1 MILKPHIVDGID
13 AIFKQALE
21 DGRTVLH
28 EHEVYDMLKCVG
40 FSTPDFVVV
49 KNEKDVNEEL
59 IKRFR
64 GRMVL
69 KVVSRD
75 LVHKQKYG
83 GVKMVETSDPLYVRY
98 VISAMREEIYSH
110 FEDTKPRIDGFML
123 IEHITFKQGIGYEI
137 LFGAREDASF
147 GPVLMLSKGG
157 DDAEFFAKY
166 YDPANL
172 YLSPLSREE
181 ADASMQEIRIRYKY
195 ADIGRAF
202 YMDMIADTLLKLS
215 GLMQTY
221 SFISPENPKYH
232 IKNIDINPVVFT
244 TDDRFIVVDGY
255 ADFAKAQREE
265 ALAHADAK
273 GLKGFFKPKGIAI
286 VGVSGQPEKYSMGR
300 NIARLMIDMGREDV
314 YLVNTKGGTAVI
326 SGKEYPLYKRVA
338 DIPENVDLYVYTA
351 PAKYMLDFIPQVDK
365 DKCVVLISGIP
376 AEVNYFDFLKQLGSV
391 KKPGVRIVGPNCM
404 GVFHSPGGGS
414 AGVDTLFIDAERM
427 PIKWGDKSNTALF
440 SQSGALGITCLDN
453 LHNYGLFR
461 AIVSFGNR
469 ADVGIPELMAYFKQE
484 YDVDVIAMYIEGLSG
499 GEGRQFFELAK
510 SSEKPVLVFKSGR
523 TEAGAKA
530 AASHTAALS
539 GSYEVFKA
547 ACDQA
552 GVVLIEEI
560 DGFYDAIRAFSLL
573 WNKRVRGNRVA
584 GVANAGFDSTAGADN
599 LGFLQPAVYTGATV
613 EKLNRLNSHGLVNV
627 PAPFLDVT
635 PMTDD
640 RLFEQFVVA
649 LMEDENVD
657 CVFTAIVP
665 HIENLMT
672 TDDVCDRP
680 EAIAARIINI
690 FNKYDKPMVVSVNA
704 GQQFNKFVRII
715 EEAGVPVFKD
725 IRSAT
730 RELERFVC
738 YRLEKASRLGGERE
752 NRL

>member
-13 AIFKQALE
+13 AIFKQALD
-21 DGRTVLH
+21 DGRNVLH
-28 EHEVYDMLKCVG
+28 EHEVYSMLKFVG
-40 FSTPDFVVV
+40 FETPDFVVV
-49 KNEKDVNEEL
+49 KKEKDVTEEL
-59 IKRFR
+59 IERFH
-64 GRMVL
+64 GRMVV

-83 GVKMVETSDPLYVRY
+83 GVKIIETSDPLYVRY
-98 VISAMREEIYSH
+98 VIAAMREEINSH
-110 FEDTKPRIDGFML
+110 FDDNRPRIDGFML
-123 IEHITFKQGIGYEI
+123 ARHVSFKQGLGYEI
-137 LFGAREDASF
+137 LFGAREDMSF

-172 YLSPLSREE
+172 YLSPLSREGVQ
-181 ADASMQEIRIRYKY
+181 ASMQQIRIRHKY
-195 ADIGRAF
+195 ADMGRAY

-215 GLMQTY
+215 DLMQTY
-221 SFISPENPKYH
+221 SFISPKKPKYH

-244 TDDRFIVVDGY
+244 TDDRFVVVDGY
-255 ADFAKAQREE
+255 ADFAPAQNEGAVER
-265 ALAHADAK
+265 ANAK
-273 GLKGFFKPKGIAI
+273 GLSGFFRPDGIAI

-300 NIARLMIDMGREDV
+300 NIAQLMFNMGRRDV
-314 YLVNTKGGTAVI
+314 YLVNTKGGTTTIA
-326 SGKEYPLYKRVA
+326 GKEYPLYKSVS
-338 DIPENVDLYVYTA
+338 DIPANVGLYVYTA
-351 PAKYMLDFIPQVDK
+351 PAKYMLDFIPQVEQG
-365 DKCVVLISGIP
+365 KCVILISGIP
-376 AEVNYFDFLKQLGSV
+376 SDVNYFDFLKQLSGA

-404 GVFHSPGGGS
+404 GVFHSPGAQGE
-414 AGVDTLFIDAERM
+414 GVDTLFIDAERM
-427 PIKWGDKSNTALF
+427 PIKWGERSNTALF

-469 ADVGIPELMAYFKQE
+469 ADVGIPELLAYFRQE
-484 YDVDVIAMYIEGLSG
+484 NSVDVIAMYIEGLTR

-510 SSEKPVLVFKSGR
+510 SSGKPVLVFKSGR

-573 WNKRVRGNRVA
+573 WKKRVRGNRVA

-599 LGFLQPAVYTGATV
+599 LGFLQPAAYTDATIK
-613 EKLNRLNSHGLVNV
+613 KLNALNSHGLVNV

-640 RLFEQFVVA
+640 ALFEQFLIA

-672 TDDVCDRP
+672 TDDVYDRP
-680 EAIAARIINI
+680 EAIASRIINV

-704 GQQFNKFVRII
+704 GQQFDKFVRFI

-730 RELERFVC
+730 RELDRLIKF
-738 YRLEKASRLGGERE
+738 RLEKKPTR
-752 NRL
+752 

>member
-1 MILKPHIVDGID
+1 MILKPQITDVID
-13 AIFKQALE
+13 AIFEQALE

-28 EHEVYDMLKCVG
+28 EHEVYGMLKSVG

-64 GRMVL
+64 GKMVL

-83 GVKMVETSDPLYVRY
+83 GVKMIKTSDPLYVRY

-110 FEDTKPRIDGFML
+110 FEDKKPRIDGFM
-123 IEHITFKQGIGYEI
+123 IVEHISFKQGLGYEI
-137 LFGAREDASF
+137 LFGAREDPSF

-172 YLSPLSREE
+172 YLAPLSHEE
-181 ADASMQEIRIRYKY
+181 ADASMQEIRIRHKY
-195 ADIGRAF
+195 EDIGKAF
-202 YMDMIADTLLKLS
+202 YINMIAYTLLKLS
-215 GLMQTY
+215 DLMQTY
-221 SFISPENPKYH
+221 SFISPAKPNYH

-255 ADFAKAQREE
+255 ADFAPQQEE
-265 ALAHADAK
+265 AWGNASAK

-286 VGVSGQPEKYSMGR
+286 VGVSRTEKYSMGR
-300 NIARLMIDMGREDV
+300 NIAQLMINMGREDV
-314 YLVNTKGGTAVI
+314 YLVNTKGGTTVI
-326 SGKEYPLYKRVA
+326 SDKEFPLYKSVA
-338 DIPENVDLYVYTA
+338 DIPENIDLYVYTA
-351 PAKYMLDFIPQVDK
+351 PAKYMLDFIPQIK
-365 DKCVVLISGIP
+365 NDKCAVLISGIP
-376 AEVNYFDFLKQLGSV
+376 AEVNYFDFLKQLNSI

-404 GVFHSPGGGS
+404 GVFHSPGGVS
-414 AGVDTLFIDAERM
+414 AGVNTLFIDSERM
-427 PIKWGDKSNTALF
+427 PIKWGDKSNIALF
-440 SQSGALGITCLDN
+440 SQSGALAITCLDN

-484 YDVDVIAMYIEGLSG
+484 DDIDVIAMYIEGLSH

-510 SSEKPVLVFKSGR
+510 LSEKPVLVFKSGR

-547 ACDQA
+547 ACEQA

-573 WNKRVRGNRVA
+573 WKKRVRGNRVA
-584 GVANAGFDSTAGADN
+584 GVTNAGFDSTAGADN
-599 LGFLQPAVYTGATV
+599 LVFLQPAVYSDATV
-613 EKLNRLNSHGLVNV
+613 ERLNKLNSHGLVNV

-640 RLFEQFVVA
+640 ELFEQFVVA

-738 YRLEKASRLGGERE
+738 YRLEKASRPGGERE
-752 NRL
+752 TRL